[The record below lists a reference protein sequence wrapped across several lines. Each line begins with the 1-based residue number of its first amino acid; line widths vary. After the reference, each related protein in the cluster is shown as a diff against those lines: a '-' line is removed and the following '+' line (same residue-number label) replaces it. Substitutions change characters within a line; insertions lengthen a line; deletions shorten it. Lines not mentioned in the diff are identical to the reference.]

1 MKQVEKTSAQ
11 ALGTSGTSG
20 TPRITPEVAAFDPG
34 RVPVAKRV
42 GSREPGAGSGVCLG
56 AVWAACGGRIWLE
69 KASST
74 LGIRCFRTGETLW
87 TNLEKGPGTKEMPW
101 ALG

>member
-42 GSREPGAGSGVCLG
+42 GSREPGAGRERCLSRRRL
-56 AVWAACGGRIWLE
+56 GG
-69 KASST
+69 
-74 LGIRCFRTGETLW
+74 LW
-87 TNLEKGPGTKEMPW
+87 RADLVREGFFNAGNPVFQDR
-101 ALG
+101 